1 MDINKIKRSLIF
13 EEGMKLMPYTC
24 TAGKLSIGVGRNLA
38 DRGISEDTAM
48 QMLEEDIDI
57 ILGELK
63 VAIKHFDEYPED
75 VQFTLVDLAFN
86 LGLPKLLTFTL
97 TLKYLEE
104 GLQTGNYTKAA
115 VELMNSAYA
124 KQVPN
129 RARRNHDRIFNA

>member
-1 MDINKIKRSLIF
+1 MDRKKLQRSLIF
-13 EEGMKLMPYTC
+13 EEGLKLMPYTC

-38 DRGISEDTAM
+38 DRGISEDTAI
-48 QMLEEDIDI
+48 QMLNEDIDI
-57 ILGELK
+57 VLGELK
-63 VAIKHFDEYPED
+63 VAIKHFEEYPED
-75 VQFTLVDLAFN
+75 IQLTLCDLAFN
-86 LGLPKLLTFTL
+86 LGMPKLLTFTQ

-129 RARRNHDRIFNA
+129 RAKRNHDRIFNA

>member
-1 MDINKIKRSLIF
+1 MDINKIKRNLVF
-13 EEGMKLMPYTC
+13 EEGLKLMPYTC
-24 TAGKLSIGVGRNLA
+24 TAGKLTIGVGRNIE

-75 VQFTLVDLAFN
+75 VQFTLVDLSFN

>member
-13 EEGMKLMPYTC
+13 EEGLKLMPYTC

>member
-1 MDINKIKRSLIF
+1 MDINKIKRNLVF
-13 EEGMKLMPYTC
+13 EEGLKLMPYTC
-24 TAGKLSIGVGRNLA
+24 TAGKLTIGVGRNIE